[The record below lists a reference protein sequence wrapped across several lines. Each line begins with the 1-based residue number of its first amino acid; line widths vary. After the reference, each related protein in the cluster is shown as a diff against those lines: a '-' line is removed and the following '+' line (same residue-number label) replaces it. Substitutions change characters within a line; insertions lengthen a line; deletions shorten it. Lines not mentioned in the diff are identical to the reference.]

1 MYVDSINSEKYTKR
15 ILTKLLKNYVLEW
28 LGATDYRSTFNLKD
42 AVDYCGQH
50 KLELITYHVESLM
63 EENSSLEVVYERI
76 LDFRDFRDL
85 LNYLSPHTYDT
96 AESTLLDFLR
106 NHKKI
111 TIVEHNEND
120 TFKFYL
126 TDELNE
132 YREEAEKIANLSL
145 YFRSYIEI
153 LLDIKKEAFNFDEL
167 YEFLLEEEISY
178 DLAKNHQDFLYFRKE
193 KSYTVSEIL
202 KLIEGEKIVTPKK
215 IFINQMKKDY
225 NRFYKIFDNYY
236 GLKSWNQETEFQVY
250 LKLFDK
256 FLQNKKKEKY
266 KYLGKKVL
274 DLLPKVNNSKFN
286 TERLEKNIKRIL
298 ERG

>member
-1 MYVDSINSEKYTKR
+1 MYAESINSEKYTKR
-15 ILTKLLKNYVLEW
+15 VLKKLLNNYVLEW
-28 LGATDYRSTFNLKD
+28 LGTSEFRSTFNLKD

-50 KLELITYHVESLM
+50 KMELIIYHVESLM
-63 EENSSLEVVYERI
+63 EENSSLEVVYEKI

-106 NHKKI
+106 SYDKI
-111 TIVEHNEND
+111 TIIEHQEND

-126 TDELNE
+126 TDEIDE
-132 YREEAEKIANLSL
+132 YREENERIANLSIF
-145 YFRSYIEI
+145 FRSFTEI

-167 YEFLLEEEISY
+167 YEFILEEEISY
-178 DLAKNHQDFLYFRKE
+178 DSAKNYQDFLYFKKE
-193 KSYTVSEIL
+193 KSYTIPEII
-202 KLIEGEKIVTPKK
+202 KLIEEEKVMTPKK
-215 IFINQMKKDY
+215 IFIEQIKRDHY
-225 NRFYKIFDNYY
+225 RFYKIIEDYY
-236 GLKSWNQETEFQVY
+236 GLKGWNQETEFQVY

-256 FLQNKKKEKY
+256 FLQNKNKEKY

-274 DLLPKVNNSKFN
+274 DLIPKVDKSKFK
-286 TERLEKNIKRIL
+286 TKRLEKNIKRIL

>member
-1 MYVDSINSEKYTKR
+1 MYTNTIDSEKYTKR

-28 LGATDYRSTFNLKD
+28 LGATEFRSTFNLKD

-50 KLELITYHVESLM
+50 KMELITYHVESLM
-63 EENSSLEVVYERI
+63 EENSRLEQVYEKI
-76 LDFRDFRDL
+76 LNFRDFRDL

-106 NHKKI
+106 NHEKI
-111 TIVEHNEND
+111 TIIEHEADD

-126 TDELNE
+126 TEELTE
-132 YREEAEKIANLSL
+132 YREEAEKIANLSI
-145 YFRSYIEI
+145 YFRSFVEI
-153 LLDIKKEAFNFDEL
+153 LLDIKKEVFSFDEL

-178 DLAKNHQDFLYFRKE
+178 DLPKNNQDFLYFRKE
-193 KSYTVSEIL
+193 KSYNIPEIL
-202 KLIEGEKIVTPKK
+202 KLIEGEKITTPKK
-215 IFINQMKKDY
+215 IFIYQIKKDH

-236 GLKSWNQETEFQVY
+236 GSKCWNTETKFQAY

-256 FLQNKKKEKY
+256 FLQNKNKEKY

-274 DLLPKVNNSKFN
+274 DLIPRVDKSKYK
-286 TERLEKNIKRIL
+286 TKRLEKNIKRIL